1 MSIGSKS
8 SKRAAKKP
16 AAESDGSHPQL
27 FTKKLFAAESSRR
40 RSSKPTP
47 NRRLRLGV
55 RRETA
60 TTMIRPRRWSR
71 TETVAICSKSSTE
84 AAEAIS
90 GIGVCTVRFS
100 RQEKNLR
107 HSRRESAESCDAPG
121 KDKNFLAFGRCHGS
135 QLVQAPNS
143 LARASSCKVQFRE
156 ESSDDEPNHPV
167 ASSSRRCGNHASDF
181 EADKKNKREHGE
193 VSHHLIA
200 KRGAFREK
208 PKTKVTSFSSEKTSA
223 AVSLELE
230 LSVQSLQSAHQLVGD
245 RDLGDAILHRTLVQ
259 FCISGPENFKGTSFM
274 SKKSSPV
281 ESIELELPAQTK
293 PQSQSQY
300 KL

>member
-1 MSIGSKS
+1 MEPHRNGGNLLQVINLRGRGNIRYRRLYSQILSP
-8 SKRAAKKP
+8 RE
-16 AAESDGSHPQL
+16 ESPSL
-27 FTKKLFAAESSRR
+27 SSRISRILR
-40 RSSKPTP
+40 RS
-47 NRRLRLGV
+47 R
-55 RRETA
+55 
-60 TTMIRPRRWSR
+60 
-71 TETVAICSKSSTE
+71 
-84 AAEAIS
+84 
-90 GIGVCTVRFS
+90 
-100 RQEKNLR
+100 
-107 HSRRESAESCDAPG
+107 
-121 KDKNFLAFGRCHGS
+121 
-135 QLVQAPNS
+135 
-143 LARASSCKVQFRE
+143 SCKLQFRE

-208 PKTKVTSFSSEKTSA
+208 PKTKVTSFSSEKTSPA
-223 AVSLELE
+223 ASLELE

-245 RDLGDAILHRTLVQ
+245 RDLGDAMFLSTEPLHRTLVQ